1 MEKEI
6 NNLKL
11 TDPQYRFIKKKIRF
25 SQKKYP
31 EKFLYYYKVWSITNE
46 NTHLVK
52 NISKRGVDYH
62 LDHIIPIHIG
72 YKYNLCPTIIG
83 SAANLR
89 ILEKRKNLSKSCNI
103 TDDTL
108 KVLSD
113 FGIDLSQIEPR
124 KIIRYTPDGNS
135 YRTVTQRDL
144 STDNPSSLLYY
155 LPSNK
160 KRIS

>member
-1 MEKEI
+1 MENEI
-6 NNLKL
+6 KHLRL
-11 TDPQYRFIKKKIRF
+11 TDPQYQLIRSRIQFPHKKD
-25 SQKKYP
+25 P

-46 NTHLVK
+46 NIHLVED
-52 NISKRGVDYH
+52 IHKRGADYH

-72 YKYNLCPTIIG
+72 YKYHLCPTILG

-89 ILEKRKNLSKSCNI
+89 MLERRKNLSKGCSI

-113 FGIDLSQIEPR
+113 FGIDLSQMEPR
-124 KIIRYTPDGNS
+124 KIIKYTPDGNS
-135 YRTVTQRDL
+135 HRTVTQSDL

-160 KRIS
+160 KRIL